1 VDTDRDGSLAA
12 YSHDKYCFPFRDL
25 KLPPRSGSDLP
36 SGEAC
41 ATSGGACATSGGAC
55 ATSGGACATSGGA
68 CATSGGNYLLTFRDN
83 LGSFPPPSH
92 CINRTGWRHAY

>member
-1 VDTDRDGSLAA
+1 MDTDRDGSLAA

-41 ATSGGACATSGGAC
+41 ATSGGACATSGG
-55 ATSGGACATSGGA
+55 
-68 CATSGGNYLLTFRDN
+68 NYLLTFRDN